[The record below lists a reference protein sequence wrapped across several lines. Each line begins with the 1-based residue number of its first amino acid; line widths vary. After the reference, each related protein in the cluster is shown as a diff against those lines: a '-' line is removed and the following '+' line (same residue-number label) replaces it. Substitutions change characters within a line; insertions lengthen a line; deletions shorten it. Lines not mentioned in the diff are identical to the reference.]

1 MAILLTLGKSY
12 GAPYRDALRDIDPT
26 LDVRLWPEIGDPN
39 QVECLVTWQVRDG
52 VCGKL
57 PNLKLIASAGAGVD
71 GIVVVPDL
79 PPGVPIMRMVDAYL
93 TAGMTQYVLAV
104 SLRHLRELP
113 RFESQQRARVWRRE
127 HVFDPRK
134 VSIGIMGLGE
144 LGGDVAR
151 AFAALQFPVA
161 GWSRRRREIP
171 GVRAYAGEAE
181 FDRFL
186 AASNLLVCLLPLTP
200 DTQGILNRNTLA
212 KLPKG
217 AYVVNAARGGHV
229 VDADLIEML
238 DRGHLASATL
248 DAFHAEPL
256 PDTHPF
262 WSHPLI
268 FMTPHVA
275 ADPDPHRGARLI
287 LDNLERVQRGER
299 PRFEVDPVA
308 GY

>member
-1 MAILLTLGKSY
+1 MLRCRLSLFLVAFFTCPAMADEDAKLAAYFKDYLEEFMKS
-12 GAPYRDALRDIDPT
+12 APLDATR
-26 LDVRLWPEIGDPN
+26 
-39 QVECLVTWQVRDG
+39 
-52 VCGKL
+52 
-57 PNLKLIASAGAGVD
+57 
-71 GIVVVPDL
+71 
-79 PPGVPIMRMVDAYL
+79 
-93 TAGMTQYVLAV
+93 
-104 SLRHLRELP
+104 
-113 RFESQQRARVWRRE
+113 
-127 HVFDPRK
+127 
-134 VSIGIMGLGE
+134 LGE
-144 LGGDVAR
+144 HKYDDRLDDLSPQAR
-151 AFAALQFPVA
+151 
-161 GWSRRRREIP
+161 
-171 GVRAYAGEAE
+171 EAN
-181 FDRFL
+181 L
-186 AASNLLVCLLPLTP
+186 ARH
-200 DTQGILNRNTLA
+200 RNALA

-238 DRGHLASATL
+238 DRGHLAGATL

-256 PDTHPF
+256 PDAHPF